1 MILMEIAIN
10 FHHILNLTSINL
22 KIVAELN
29 TNNGTGKQNRK
40 VRTKKVLPK
49 VDLTAMV
56 DLAFLLITFFMLT
69 TTLNK
74 PTAMDIAKPDITDI
88 TAHTDYKD
96 SETMTIL
103 LGKNNKMASYMGM
116 AEKSAPEVQT
126 FEQIRNTIL
135 DNKEKVHRLTGRQL
149 VVIIKPTSG
158 AVYKNFVD
166 IMDELQITGIKTAP
180 AIDDVNILDREKEFM
195 SKKGIL

>member
-1 MILMEIAIN
+1 M
-10 FHHILNLTSINL
+10 
-22 KIVAELN
+22 AELN
-29 TNNGTGKQNRK
+29 TNTGTGKHEKK
-40 VRTKKVLPK
+40 VRAKKVSPK

-74 PTAMDIAKPDITDI
+74 PTAMDIAKPDPTDL
-88 TAHTDYKD
+88 TAHMEYKA

-103 LGKNNKMASYMGM
+103 LGKNNKLAAYMGL
-116 AEKSAPEVQT
+116 AEKSVPEIQT
-126 FEQIRNTIL
+126 FEQIRKTIL
-135 DNKEKVHRLTGRQL
+135 DNKKKVHQLTGREL

-166 IMDELQITGIKTAP
+166 IMDELHITGIKTAP
-180 AIDDVNILDREKEFM
+180 AIDDVNIFANEKAFM